1 MIVAAFDE
9 DLDAFLPDAGF
20 STARLPEE
28 FDVWRGGDEPAH
40 VMARG
45 RSWTLSYSAAC
56 AFALHCELWRDARRE
71 RPWDAVS
78 QRKFANSRDI
88 SGATIGANGAG
99 DLHAPPAGR

>member
-1 MIVAAFDE
+1 RALAGDRAGFRELAVYAESRLNPRIMRDLWKAGAPLRPHRATIKHEWKIQASLIVAAFDE

-45 RSWTLSYSAAC
+45 RSW
-56 AFALHCELWRDARRE
+56 
-71 RPWDAVS
+71 
-78 QRKFANSRDI
+78 
-88 SGATIGANGAG
+88 
-99 DLHAPPAGR
+99 